1 MLAGV
6 CSSCLVKDRFDQ
18 WPFLN
23 HSISKHFQSV
33 GFFLEKVL
41 FFVVFFS
48 SSFCVEFFFFL
59 ILRGKKW
66 NGLEILRR
74 LCFAKQ
80 VTLTMVT
87 EKGNETWM

>member
-1 MLAGV
+1 MAFL
-6 CSSCLVKDRFDQ
+6 K
-18 WPFLN
+18 PF
-23 HSISKHFQSV
+23 HFKALSV
-33 GFFLEKVL
+33 GRFFFGKSPLFCCFIFFFLL
-41 FFVVFFS
+41 
-48 SSFCVEFFFFL
+48 CGIFFFL

>member
-41 FFVVFFS
+41 FFVVLFS
-48 SSFCVEFFFFL
+48 SSFCVEFFFFNFEGEKMEWFRN
-59 ILRGKKW
+59 IK
-66 NGLEILRR
+66 
-74 LCFAKQ
+74 
-80 VTLTMVT
+80 TLVFCKTSNVDYGDG
-87 EKGNETWM
+87 EGE

>member
-1 MLAGV
+1 MAFL
-6 CSSCLVKDRFDQ
+6 K
-18 WPFLN
+18 PF
-23 HSISKHFQSV
+23 HFKALSV
-33 GFFLEKVL
+33 GRFFFLEKVL